1 MIYLHPPLRG
11 NEKLTAVQKFH
22 YLGASV
28 TGRAAR
34 SIQSLEITEANHSI
48 ALDVLKEKFDCHR
61 RICMRHLQL
70 MREYAEITKG
80 IQDAVEDLLET
91 VKANLTTLE
100 KLGESITSNA
110 IIIELFSSKLPS
122 SIIRKWQRT
131 LPNKTMSSYTHL
143 MEFLRKRA
151 NGNEIRREP
160 TETKRS
166 SYQYSRHRQNL
177 PRGHTFLITNSKLV
191 CPTCQGPHN
200 LRHCMIFKAKSAIQR
215 FELVKGAS
223 LCTNSLG
230 RGYSLTQCPASSC
243 HTCGQRNHKRIA
255 QPRQFA
261 CIKRSV
267 IERSVIKRSVIERS
281 GIERTTGPLTD
292 EPHLEHGHRVRHIVR
307 DAQPNRR
314 GNLLNQFQRVGNSFL
329 NTNLDH
335 HGPKVPNQSH
345 PPIHDPKRND
355 SKKR

>member
-1 MIYLHPPLRG
+1 
-11 NEKLTAVQKFH
+11 
-22 YLGASV
+22 
-28 TGRAAR
+28 
-34 SIQSLEITEANHSI
+34 
-48 ALDVLKEKFDCHR
+48 
-61 RICMRHLQL
+61 MRHLQL
-70 MREYAEITKG
+70 MRAYPEITK
-80 IQDAVEDLLET
+80 ET

-100 KLGESITSNA
+100 KLGEPITSNA

-151 NGNEIRREP
+151 NGDEIRREP